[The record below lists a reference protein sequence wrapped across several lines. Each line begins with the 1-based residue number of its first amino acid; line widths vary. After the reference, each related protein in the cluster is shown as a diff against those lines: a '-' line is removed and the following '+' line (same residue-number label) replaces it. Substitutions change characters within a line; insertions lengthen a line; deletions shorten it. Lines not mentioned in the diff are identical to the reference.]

1 MISPS
6 LLHCLYNLF
15 LENMDLERL
24 FKVFCCPSFLLL
36 KVLTM
41 RDFMTNGAVFYLF
54 SDAMFKWPFTISMFI
69 ACVL

>member
-36 KVLTM
+36 EVLTM
-41 RDFMTNGAVFYLF
+41 RDFMTNGAVIYLF